1 MLQEF
6 TRWCEMDVSEK
17 LRLQQWASDMADFQ
31 NSRLTRKQWCEVH
44 DININT
50 FGYRCTRVRHAVKEY
65 ERQKEEQ
72 SRFVMIPASS
82 ESAEINVQEE
92 PEETSSKSE
101 PRIVVY
107 FDQATLEL
115 PYDAPENQIRTIL
128 EVLSHAE

>member
-1 MLQEF
+1 
-6 TRWCEMDVSEK
+6 MDVSEQLK
-17 LRLQQWASDMADFQ
+17 LQQWASDMADFQ
-31 NSRLTRKQWCEVH
+31 NSRLTRKQWCDLH
-44 DININT
+44 GININT
-50 FGYRCTRVRHAVKEY
+50 FGYRCTRVRHAAKEY
-65 ERQKEEQ
+65 ERQKEKQ

>member
-1 MLQEF
+1 
-6 TRWCEMDVSEK
+6 MDVSEK
-17 LRLQQWASDMADFQ
+17 LKLQRWASDMADYQ
-31 NSRLTRKQWCEVH
+31 NSRLSRKQWCEVH
-44 DININT
+44 GININT
-50 FGYRCTRVRHAVKEY
+50 FGYRCTRVRHAAKEF

-72 SRFVMIPASS
+72 SRFVMIPASA

-101 PRIVVY
+101 SRIVVY

-115 PYDAPENQIRTIL
+115 PYDAPESKIQTIL